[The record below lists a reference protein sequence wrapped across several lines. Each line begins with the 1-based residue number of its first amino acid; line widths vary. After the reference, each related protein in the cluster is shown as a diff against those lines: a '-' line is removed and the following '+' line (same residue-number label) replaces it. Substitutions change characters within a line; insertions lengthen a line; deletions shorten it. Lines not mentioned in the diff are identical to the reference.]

1 MKQEQINDIKDVMA
15 LLLGRI
21 FTDATECLQVTNELA
36 DEVVEDIEETADKD
50 FNDSDIR
57 IALAR
62 VLQKR
67 IGINN

>member
-1 MKQEQINDIKDVMA
+1 MKQKQINYIKDVMA
-15 LLLGRI
+15 LLLCRI
-21 FTDATECLQVTNELA
+21 FTDATECLLVTNELA

-67 IGINN
+67 IDIND